1 MASIRLDQVRD
12 ANFLHQVE
20 EESGQNISTCYQC
33 GNCTAGC
40 PGAGFYDRQVS
51 QIMRAVQLGLKD
63 EALRNKSLWLC
74 LSCSTCTARCP
85 NNIDVA
91 RVMETL
97 RHMAR
102 REGLVQ
108 DRPIESFWK
117 AFLDT
122 VKATG
127 RSFEIGVMADYM
139 GRTLRT
145 GGQPFCRL
153 HTGAEDGAAQGQA
166 DGVPRQVGRRGE
178 LPGAGVGVDR
188 GAEQGGG
195 VRAADVDNREGHRPR
210 AEVGRREGFALAA
223 RGRDDK
229 QGGEGGG
236 DR

>member
-1 MASIRLDQVRD
+1 MRASFTKLIVKTLSVPLRRCGSFAGRLLCPGAATLHQEDNSMASIRLDQVRD
-12 ANFLHQVE
+12 AGFLHEVE

-40 PGAGFYDRQVS
+40 PGSGFYDRQVS

-63 EALRNKSLWLC
+63 EALRNRSLWLC

-117 AFLDT
+117 SFLDT
-122 VKATG
+122 VKLTG

-139 GRTLRT
+139 MRT
-145 GGQPFCRL
+145 GRGWGNMDMAPTALLKGKLPF
-153 HTGAEDGAAQGQA
+153 
-166 DGVPRQVGRRGE
+166 
-178 LPGAGVGVDR
+178 LPSCI
-188 GAEQGGG
+188 
-195 VRAADVDNREGHRPR
+195 
-210 AEVGRREGFALAA
+210 
-223 RGRDDK
+223 RGRDEVARIFK
-229 QGGEGGG
+229 RYAETKKEGQQ
-236 DR
+236 